1 MDTRDY
7 MEPAC
12 PFDAGMWRG
21 APAPAHGETLDVRP
35 WLARYDA
42 HMARGETAAAGGVL
56 DEALALARARGDR
69 RAELSVLSEQM
80 GYYRQA
86 GAPERGIPAVEA
98 GFALLEELGLSGTVT
113 AGTILT
119 NGATALSAY
128 GQPEKALRC
137 YEEAFRCYGAA
148 LAPDDPRFAALMNNM
163 AAAYAAA
170 GQREQAI
177 RYYRGA
183 LKVLEAHG
191 GSPDTA
197 VTHINLAQLYAER
210 GAPADDALAQEEL
223 RQALLCLDSPDLI
236 WDGYYA
242 YTCRKCAAAFAAF
255 GMEAAVREM
264 EERAAIVHEHAGD

>member
-1 MDTRDY
+1 MEKRDY
-7 MEPAC
+7 MDPAC
-12 PFDAGMWRG
+12 PFDTSMWHGG
-21 APAPAHGETLDVRP
+21 APPQHGKKLDVRSA
-35 WLARYDA
+35 LARYDA
-42 HMARGETAAAGGVL
+42 CMARGETAQAGTIL
-56 DEALALARARGDR
+56 EETLAEARACGDR

-98 GFALLEELGLSGTVT
+98 GFALLEELGLHGTVT

-128 GQPEKALRC
+128 GQAEKALRY

-148 LAPDDPRFAALMNNM
+148 LAPEDLRFAALMNNM

-170 GQREQAI
+170 GQPEQAV

-183 LKVLEAHG
+183 LRVLAHHPEN
-191 GSPDTA
+191 PDTA
-197 VTHINLAQLYAER
+197 VTHINLAQLYAEKDHDAAR
-210 GAPADDALAQEEL
+210 DELAAALAS
-223 RQALLCLDSPDLI
+223 LDAPEI
-236 WDGYYA
+236 VWDSYYA

-255 GMEAAVREM
+255 GMDNAVREM
-264 EERAAIVHEHAGD
+264 KERAEIVHEHAGD